1 MTRLYLFAGFAG
13 TLLPFAAFG
22 EWITHHD
29 LSPVQMITVIW
40 QQPLALFAWLDV
52 IITALVLIIFA
63 DIEAR
68 RTGMS
73 RRWIAP
79 IATCCI
85 SPSLGLPLFLYLRD
99 QHLTSSNRLLSSLQ
113 PELKR

>member
-13 TLLPFAAFG
+13 TLLPFAAFR
-22 EWITHHD
+22 EWITHHGF
-29 LSPVQMITVIW
+29 SPVQMMTVIW

-73 RRWIAP
+73 RRWITP
-79 IATCCI
+79 IATCFI
-85 SPSLGLPLFLYLRD
+85 GPALGLPLFLYLRD
-99 QHLTSSNRLLSSLQ
+99 QHLTSNQSLTIEPSTQ
-113 PELKR
+113 N

>member
-22 EWITHHD
+22 EWITHHGF
-29 LSPVQMITVIW
+29 SPVQMMRVIW

-52 IITALVLIIFA
+52 FITALVSIIFA

-85 SPSLGLPLFLYLRD
+85 SPSLGLPLFSCFRIR
-99 QHLTSSNRLLSSLQ
+99 HLFLSTLQ
-113 PELKR
+113 PELEQE